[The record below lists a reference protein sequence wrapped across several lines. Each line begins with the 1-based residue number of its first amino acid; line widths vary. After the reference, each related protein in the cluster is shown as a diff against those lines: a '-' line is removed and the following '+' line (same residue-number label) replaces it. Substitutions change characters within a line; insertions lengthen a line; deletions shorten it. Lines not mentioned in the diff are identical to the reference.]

1 MTDPTPY
8 IRLWQAVCIQ
18 AVFDAAYPNAHQ
30 REARMFIDSS
40 LFANLCDAVDLSS
53 AAIRSQMDTPGLFER
68 AKKLGRR
75 PIRGSYA

>member
-8 IRLWQAVCIQ
+8 IRLWQSVCIQ
-18 AVFDAAYPNAHQ
+18 AVFDACYPNAHQ

-40 LFANLCDAVDLSS
+40 LFANLCEAVDLSS